1 MMSSTTRPS
10 RDGKFPLGGSSGF
23 TLVEVIAVLVIL
35 GILAAVAV
43 PRYFDLQK
51 TARTKAAEGAI
62 AEGVARINQ
71 HFAQQLLMGSA
82 FNTIQYDEDRVGT
95 DMGDFVLSILS
106 GRYPSGST
114 PIEIAVN
121 GRPGTSVEGARL
133 TRSIPRPGSP

>member
-1 MMSSTTRPS
+1 MMSSTS
-10 RDGKFPLGGSSGF
+10 EQGRDRKLPIMDSSGF

-43 PRYFDLQK
+43 PRYFDLQA

-82 FNTIQYDEDRVGT
+82 YNTIQYDEERVGT
-95 DMGDFVLSILS
+95 DMGDFVLSIIS
-106 GRYPSGST
+106 GGAPSIDS
-114 PIEIAVN
+114 PIGIAVN
-121 GRPGTSVEGARL
+121 GRPGTSVEGARAS
-133 TRSIPRPGSP
+133 RSIPRPGSP